1 MRVKVAFIIYRMK
14 NQALINKLNEIS
26 QVDNSWRDEAIF
38 YRNNKQ
44 WLDRSANIAI
54 KILSTLRH
62 NRKENRFPT
71 TQKDLAEIMNVTPQ
85 QVNKMV
91 KGTENLTLETISRI
105 EKALDIQLINIYNE
119 PKKVVQEE
127 LETI

>member
-1 MRVKVAFIIYRMK
+1 MKQNSNLENFLKLVSKEPASDKIVKDILFYEE
-14 NQALINKLNEIS
+14 NKE
-26 QVDNSWRDEAIF
+26 
-38 YRNNKQ
+38 

-62 NRKENRFPT
+62 NRKENRFPN
-71 TQKDLAEIMNVTPQ
+71 TQKDLAELMNITPQ

-105 EKALDIQLINIYNE
+105 EKALDIQLIDIHNE
-119 PKKVVQEE
+119 FKKAVREE
-127 LETI
+127 MELV

>member
-1 MRVKVAFIIYRMK
+1 MKQNNNLENFLKLVNKDPASEKIVKDILFYEE
-14 NQALINKLNEIS
+14 NKE
-26 QVDNSWRDEAIF
+26 
-38 YRNNKQ
+38 

-71 TQKDLAEIMNVTPQ
+71 TQKDLAEIMNITPQ

-91 KGTENLTLETISRI
+91 KGTENLTLETISRV
-105 EKALDIQLINIYNE
+105 EKALDIQLIDIHNE
-119 PKKVVQEE
+119 PKKNVLEE
-127 LETI
+127 MELV

>member
-1 MRVKVAFIIYRMK
+1 MKQSNNLENFLKLVSKEPASDKIVKDLLFYEE
-14 NQALINKLNEIS
+14 NKE
-26 QVDNSWRDEAIF
+26 
-38 YRNNKQ
+38 

-71 TQKDLAEIMNVTPQ
+71 TQKDLAEIMNITPQ

-91 KGTENLTLETISRI
+91 KGTENLTLETISRV
-105 EKALDIQLINIYNE
+105 EKALDIQLIDIHNE
-119 PKKVVQEE
+119 PKILVREE
-127 LETI
+127 MELL

>member
-1 MRVKVAFIIYRMK
+1 MKQNNNLENFLKLVSKEPASDKIVKDI
-14 NQALINKLNEIS
+14 L
-26 QVDNSWRDEAIF
+26 F
-38 YRNNKQ
+38 YEENKQ

-71 TQKDLAEIMNVTPQ
+71 TQKDLAELMNITPQ

-91 KGTENLTLETISRI
+91 KGTENLTLETISRV
-105 EKALDIQLINIYNE
+105 EKALDIQLIDIHNE
-119 PKKVVQEE
+119 PKKSEYKEME
-127 LETI
+127 LV

>member
-1 MRVKVAFIIYRMK
+1 MKQNNNLENFLKLVSKDPASEKIVKDILFYEE
-14 NQALINKLNEIS
+14 NKE
-26 QVDNSWRDEAIF
+26 
-38 YRNNKQ
+38 

-71 TQKDLAEIMNVTPQ
+71 TQKDLAEIMNITPQ

-91 KGTENLTLETISRI
+91 KGTENLTLETISRV
-105 EKALDIQLINIYNE
+105 EKALDIQLIDIHNE
-119 PKKVVQEE
+119 PKKIVIKEME
-127 LETI
+127 LV

>member
-1 MRVKVAFIIYRMK
+1 MKQNNNLENFLKLVSKEPASDKIVKDILFYEE
-14 NQALINKLNEIS
+14 NKE
-26 QVDNSWRDEAIF
+26 
-38 YRNNKQ
+38 

-71 TQKDLAEIMNVTPQ
+71 TQKDLAEIMNITPQ

-91 KGTENLTLETISRI
+91 KGTENLTLETISRV
-105 EKALDIQLINIYNE
+105 EKALDIQLIDIHNE
-119 PKKVVQEE
+119 PKKVVLAEME
-127 LETI
+127 LV

>member
-1 MRVKVAFIIYRMK
+1 MRVNSNMNNFLKLVSKKPASDKIVKDILFYEE
-14 NQALINKLNEIS
+14 NKE
-26 QVDNSWRDEAIF
+26 
-38 YRNNKQ
+38 

-71 TQKDLAEIMNVTPQ
+71 TQKDLAEIMNITPQ

-91 KGTENLTLETISRI
+91 KGTENLTLETISRV
-105 EKALDIQLINIYNE
+105 EKALNIQLIDIHNE
-119 PKKVVQEE
+119 PKKIIQEE
-127 LETI
+127 MELV

>member
-1 MRVKVAFIIYRMK
+1 MKQNNNLENFLKLVSKEPASEKIVKNILFYEE
-14 NQALINKLNEIS
+14 NKE
-26 QVDNSWRDEAIF
+26 
-38 YRNNKQ
+38 

-71 TQKDLAEIMNVTPQ
+71 TQKDLAEIMNITPQ

-91 KGTENLTLETISRI
+91 KGTENLTLETISRV
-105 EKALDIQLINIYNE
+105 EKALHIQLIDIHNE
-119 PKKVVQEE
+119 PKRIVQEE
-127 LETI
+127 LELI

>member
-1 MRVKVAFIIYRMK
+1 MAK
-14 NQALINKLNEIS
+14 NQNLINFLNLVSNEHPK
-26 QVDNSWRDEAIF
+26 DWRDDAVF
-38 YRNNKQ
+38 YRNNKE

-71 TQKDLAEIMNVTPQ
+71 TQKDLAEIMNITPQ

-105 EKALDIQLINIYNE
+105 EKALDIQLIEIHKE
-119 PKKVVQEE
+119 PQKLIREAME
-127 LETI
+127 LV

>member
-1 MRVKVAFIIYRMK
+1 MKQNNNLENFLKLVSKDPASEKIVKDILFYEE
-14 NQALINKLNEIS
+14 NKE
-26 QVDNSWRDEAIF
+26 
-38 YRNNKQ
+38 

-71 TQKDLAEIMNVTPQ
+71 TQKDLAEIMNITPQ

-91 KGTENLTLETISRI
+91 KGTENLTLETISRV
-105 EKALDIQLINIYNE
+105 EKALDIQLIDIHNE
-119 PKKVVQEE
+119 PKKIIIEE
-127 LETI
+127 MELV

>member
-1 MRVKVAFIIYRMK
+1 MK

-26 QVDNSWRDEAIF
+26 QVDNSWRDDAKF
-38 YRNNKQ
+38 YRNNKE

-62 NRKENRFPT
+62 NRKENRFPN
-71 TQKDLAEIMNVTPQ
+71 TQKDLAEIMNITPQ

-91 KGTENLTLETISRI
+91 KGTENLTLETISRV
-105 EKALDIQLINIYNE
+105 EKALDIQLIDIHNE
-119 PKKVVQEE
+119 PKKVVHAEME
-127 LETI
+127 LV

>member
-1 MRVKVAFIIYRMK
+1 MKQNSNLENFLKLVSKEPASDKIVKDILFYEE
-14 NQALINKLNEIS
+14 NKE
-26 QVDNSWRDEAIF
+26 
-38 YRNNKQ
+38 

-62 NRKENRFPT
+62 NRKENRFPN
-71 TQKDLAEIMNVTPQ
+71 TQKDLAELMNITPQ

-105 EKALDIQLINIYNE
+105 EKALDIQLIDIHNE
-119 PKKVVQEE
+119 SKKVVQEE
-127 LETI
+127 LELV

>member
-1 MRVKVAFIIYRMK
+1 MKQNNNLENFLKLVSKEPPSEKIVKDILFYEE
-14 NQALINKLNEIS
+14 NKE
-26 QVDNSWRDEAIF
+26 
-38 YRNNKQ
+38 

-71 TQKDLAEIMNVTPQ
+71 TQKDLAEIMNITPQ

-91 KGTENLTLETISRI
+91 KGTENLTLETISRV
-105 EKALDIQLINIYNE
+105 EKALDIQLIDIHNE
-119 PKKVVQEE
+119 PKKVVHEE
-127 LETI
+127 MELI

>member
-1 MRVKVAFIIYRMK
+1 MK

-105 EKALDIQLINIYNE
+105 EKALDIQLIDIHNE
-119 PKKVVQEE
+119 PKE
-127 LETI
+127 LVHKSVELV

>member
-1 MRVKVAFIIYRMK
+1 MKQNNNLENFLKLVSKEPPSEKIVKDILFYEE
-14 NQALINKLNEIS
+14 NKE
-26 QVDNSWRDEAIF
+26 
-38 YRNNKQ
+38 

-62 NRKENRFPT
+62 NRKENRFPN
-71 TQKDLAEIMNVTPQ
+71 TQKDLAEIMNITPQ

-91 KGTENLTLETISRI
+91 KGTENLTLETISRV
-105 EKALDIQLINIYNE
+105 EKALDIQLINIHDE

-127 LETI
+127 IELV

>member
-1 MRVKVAFIIYRMK
+1 MAK
-14 NQALINKLNEIS
+14 NQNLINFLNLVSNEHPKDW
-26 QVDNSWRDEAIF
+26 QKDAKF
-38 YRNNKQ
+38 YEENKQ

-119 PKKVVQEE
+119 PKKVVEEE

>member
-1 MRVKVAFIIYRMK
+1 MK

-26 QVDNSWRDEAIF
+26 QIDNSWRDEAIF

-105 EKALDIQLINIYNE
+105 EKALDIQLIDIYNE
-119 PKKVVQEE
+119 PKKVVHESRE
-127 LETI
+127 LV

>member
-1 MRVKVAFIIYRMK
+1 MAK
-14 NQALINKLNEIS
+14 NQNLINFLKLVSKEPASDKI
-26 QVDNSWRDEAIF
+26 VKDLLF
-38 YRNNKQ
+38 YEENKE

-91 KGTENLTLETISRI
+91 KGTENLTLETISRV
-105 EKALDIQLINIYNE
+105 EKALDIQLIDIHKE
-119 PKKVVQEE
+119 PQKLIREAME
-127 LETI
+127 LV

>member
-1 MRVKVAFIIYRMK
+1 MKQNNNLENFLKLVSKEPASNKIVKDILFYEE
-14 NQALINKLNEIS
+14 NKE
-26 QVDNSWRDEAIF
+26 
-38 YRNNKQ
+38 

-62 NRKENRFPT
+62 NRKENRFPN
-71 TQKDLAEIMNVTPQ
+71 TQKDLAEMMNITPQ

-91 KGTENLTLETISRI
+91 KGTENLTLETISRV
-105 EKALDIQLINIYNE
+105 EKALDIQLIDIHNE

-127 LETI
+127 MELI

>member
-1 MRVKVAFIIYRMK
+1 MKQNKNLENFLKLVSKEPASDKIVKDILFYEE
-14 NQALINKLNEIS
+14 NKE
-26 QVDNSWRDEAIF
+26 
-38 YRNNKQ
+38 

-71 TQKDLAEIMNVTPQ
+71 TQKDLAEIMNITPQ

-91 KGTENLTLETISRI
+91 KGTENLTLETISRV
-105 EKALDIQLINIYNE
+105 EKALDIQLIDIHNE
-119 PKKVVQEE
+119 PKKVIQEE
-127 LETI
+127 MELV

>member
-1 MRVKVAFIIYRMK
+1 MK

-26 QVDNSWRDEAIF
+26 EVDNSWREDAKF
-38 YRNNKQ
+38 YRNNKE

-62 NRKENRFPT
+62 NRKENRFPN
-71 TQKDLAEIMNVTPQ
+71 TQKDLAEIMNITPQ

-91 KGTENLTLETISRI
+91 KGTENLTLETISRV
-105 EKALDIQLINIYNE
+105 EKALDIQLIDIHNE
-119 PKKVVQEE
+119 PKKVVLTEME
-127 LETI
+127 LV